1 MAVDI
6 TNYVML
12 ELGRPIHGYDAD
24 KLRGPIRVRRATAGE
39 HLTTLDGVDRTLSTE
54 DLVVTDDSGIIGL
67 GGVMGGE
74 TTEMSPTTT
83 RVLVEAAHWDAVSMF
98 RTGKR
103 HKLTSEA
110 GKRNE
115 RGVDPVITPA
125 AADRVVELLVQYGG
139 GTADPGVTVV
149 GEAPAPAS
157 RSRWPPTCRR
167 ASRASTSLPETTVA
181 NLEKVGCV
189 VGDGPHE
196 C

>member
-1 MAVDI
+1 MRPISLAVDI

-24 KLRGPIRVRRATAGE
+24 KLQGPIRVRRAAEGE
-39 HLTTLDGVDRTLSTE
+39 RLTTLDGIDRALLAGPE
-54 DLVVTDDSGIIGL
+54 GDLVVTDDSGIIGL

-74 TTEMSPTTT
+74 TTEMSETTVN
-83 RVLVEAAHWDAVSMF
+83 VLVEAAHWDAVSMF

-125 AADRVVELLVQYGG
+125 ALVEIG
-139 GTADPGVTVV
+139 
-149 GEAPAPAS
+149 
-157 RSRWPPTCRR
+157 R
-167 ASRASTSLPETTVA
+167 AHV
-181 NLEKVGCV
+181 
-189 VGDGPHE
+189 
-196 C
+196 